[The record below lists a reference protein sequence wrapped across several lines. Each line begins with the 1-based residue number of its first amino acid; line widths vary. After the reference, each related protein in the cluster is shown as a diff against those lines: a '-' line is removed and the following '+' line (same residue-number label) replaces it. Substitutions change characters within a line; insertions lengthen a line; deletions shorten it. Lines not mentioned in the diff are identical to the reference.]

1 MIFISTISKVEYNS
15 PWKCSERMLLSAV
28 LAIFDME
35 LEAAIYEIVKEI
47 MGLEANVYWLHT
59 F

>member
-1 MIFISTISKVEYNS
+1 MSISHIRSFL
-15 PWKCSERMLLSAV
+15 CIL
-28 LAIFDME
+28 DME

-47 MGLEANVYWLHT
+47 TGLGANVYWLHT